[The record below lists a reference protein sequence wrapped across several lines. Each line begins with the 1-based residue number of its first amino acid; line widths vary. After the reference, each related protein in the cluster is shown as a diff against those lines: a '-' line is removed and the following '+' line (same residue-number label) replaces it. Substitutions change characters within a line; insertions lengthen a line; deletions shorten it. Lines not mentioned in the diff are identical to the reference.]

1 MQTKVGVKEFRQNLP
16 SYLESVLPVAITRH
30 GETLG
35 YYIPVRYD
43 QNQSDFQTLKKA
55 IEKLQSMMNDL
66 KVSEDEIVDEFKTL
80 RAEAKVNKKR

>member
-43 QNQSDFQTLKKA
+43 QNQADFQTLKKA

-80 RAEAKVNKKR
+80 RAEAKVNKKK